1 MEPGGP
7 GATNLLTGIAT
18 AWTDS
23 TPVIVFTGQQSL
35 NYLGKGAFQEID
47 HVAIFSPITKW
58 STMLIKP
65 ERTLEILREA
75 FKAATWGRP
84 GPVHIDLPLDVQNK
98 HVNFNEEKDFR
109 RITDIL
115 SPPNSC
121 GDSHAI
127 NRALK
132 LLVESSRPVI
142 IAGGGLHYSSRACKE
157 LKELAEY
164 LDIPVATTFNG
175 RGSFPEDHPLS
186 VGRMGV
192 HASSFNDRIL
202 AEADLILAIGC
213 RFAALSTRSWS
224 NINPAAK
231 LIHVDID
238 PGVLEKN
245 YPVEVGIIGDAKKVL
260 KKLLEKAKELEDPG
274 KERRKKRLNFIE
286 QAKDE
291 WKRSPW
297 FTNKASKSLY

>member
-1 MEPGGP
+1 MRVSDLIVKFLEIVNVNFVFGIPSSQICPLYDSLYSSSIRHILVRHEQSASYMADAYAKFTGKVGVCDGTGGP

-23 TPVIVFTGQQSL
+23 TPVMVFTGQQSL

-98 HVNFNEEKDFR
+98 HVDFNEEKDFR

-157 LKELAEY
+157 LKELAEC

-202 AEADLILAIGC
+202 AEAD
-213 RFAALSTRSWS
+213 
-224 NINPAAK
+224 
-231 LIHVDID
+231 
-238 PGVLEKN
+238 
-245 YPVEVGIIGDAKKVL
+245 
-260 KKLLEKAKELEDPG
+260 
-274 KERRKKRLNFIE
+274 
-286 QAKDE
+286 
-291 WKRSPW
+291 
-297 FTNKASKSLY
+297 